1 MRRRAQA
8 GLTLMEVMIASAVM
22 VLMFTLAWR
31 TIGNTSD
38 SRRTF
43 EKYEERNHELRMALG
58 RAVADFEAA
67 YLSKNED
74 ANASHPRTLMVS
86 KPGSKV
92 PAIQFSTLGHRV
104 LWSDANESEQTV
116 VSYLAH
122 DSKENP
128 GQTDWVRAERR
139 RPSNQPPEEEPA
151 EYDVLVRNIEKL
163 EIKFWNWKNQE
174 WQDSWDTTQA
184 DAQRGW
190 LPSRVRITVTVK
202 NAQGED
208 LKVSS
213 QARILMQET
222 LNFSPT

>member
-1 MRRRAQA
+1 ELRSGLRSGFEQQARYADAAAGQRPGEQQMRRPQA

-31 TIGNTSD
+31 TIANTSD

-74 ANASHPRTLMVS
+74 PNASHPRTMMVA

-92 PAIQFSTLGHRV
+92 PTISFSTLGHRV
-104 LWSDANESEQTV
+104 LWTDANESEQTV

-122 DSKENP
+122 DSKENS
-128 GQTDWVRAERR
+128 GQ
-139 RPSNQPPEEEPA
+139 
-151 EYDVLVRNIEKL
+151 I
-163 EIKFWNWKNQE
+163 
-174 WQDSWDTTQA
+174 
-184 DAQRGW
+184 
-190 LPSRVRITVTVK
+190 
-202 NAQGED
+202 
-208 LKVSS
+208 
-213 QARILMQET
+213 
-222 LNFSPT
+222 